1 MQPNPTFLEQLKQG
15 FMPILAS
22 EHGKDVDYFI
32 LIVHWLMA
40 ALFIGWMA
48 YFCYALFR
56 FRKTA
61 NPKADYAG
69 AKGTLANNAE
79 IAVVVVEAILLIA
92 FAIPLWAKAVE
103 KFPKPEEATVMRL
116 VAEQF
121 SWQARYP
128 GKDGKFGAQELKLV
142 SDKNPLGYVEK
153 DPAGADDRLSPPK
166 DIHVPL
172 IPVKVEGRDTFK
184 PVIVH
189 PTTKDVIHSFKV
201 TAMRMTQDCMP
212 GMSIP
217 VHFTPTKVGKFN
229 ITCAQLCGNGHASMN
244 GLFVVDSPEDFDKW
258 LAEKTTAAGGAPVSF
273 E

>member
-56 FRKTA
+56 FRKSA
-61 NPKADYAG
+61 NPKADYTG

-79 IAVVVVEAILLIA
+79 IAVVIVEAILLIA

-189 PTTKDVIHSFKV
+189 LTTKDVIHSFKV

-244 GLFVVDSPEDFDKW
+244 GLFVVDSPEDFDRW
-258 LAEKTTAAGGAPVSF
+258 LAEKTTAVGGAPVSF